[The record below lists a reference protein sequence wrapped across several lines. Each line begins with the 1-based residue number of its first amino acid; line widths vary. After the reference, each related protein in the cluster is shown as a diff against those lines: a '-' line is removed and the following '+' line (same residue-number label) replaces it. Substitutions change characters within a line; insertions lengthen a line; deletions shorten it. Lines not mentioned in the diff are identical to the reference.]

1 MTRKSLEKICASL
14 ARTVKKSKKKEVNP
28 EMDIDETLPE
38 EVPSESLDSDDDF
51 LDPDLN
57 GESCSDHDDMSDSFD
72 EVDASGRN
80 CSEQS
85 KIEEQKSQQTWIIT
99 ALGSAGCDT
108 CGTPYLSYNEEM
120 WNPLFLYR
128 LPGDVALDA
137 IRDHGTEGLGRAE
150 IGRKM
155 GMDTSTKAG
164 NRRVSSYIL
173 AVCNEYPDHIGQ
185 FQKMEGKFRCIKYY
199 WKAESQP
206 EQFTKLFD
214 DFERLAGKP
223 CPFKLGQVIKFPN
236 YNLSTL
242 RMSDITLRRLID
254 ILELIAMKRIVVTS
268 HKVARYISEKEA
280 SYGYDFTIDKK
291 SLMKC
296 LRALEAVHLVSIFDT
311 LVVAESVE
319 NKVQIL
325 CHPDIHSADDPEV
338 LRAVQTTVDEYHKEG
353 RVFPHGQ
360 LRFSIKKRAELD
372 ARASAPDPL
381 LDINSDYGSGVT
393 LSTRKAEVRVVPD
406 TPEVKENETND
417 ESVFSDGDE
426 PHAGTE
432 NESPA
437 KANDIA
443 GKERPDFD
451 FSIEYGYQTKA
462 LRCFVLHEVAFALVY
477 GHKDGTKPTSFDLF
491 PPGENFNTL
500 PVRHVDDLT
509 VYVDEESPL
518 RFLPPLPSFT
528 DTGRGW
534 FMVQDFLIALPL
546 SAFVLTVHVTKKVDK
561 NLLLSYLT
569 DPIKRHIPIGFLPN
583 AIRVPIMKDKKVVRQ
598 LEHVMLTLAALGL
611 MAIAPNPDPKGVL
624 YDTSTSGR
632 GYASVTLP
640 LSRYDKYNYDFK
652 SVDDVILYWHH
663 LRAIVQSTPLS
674 FRNDVNSEEV
684 SQARHKKY
692 SLGLFEKALVMA
704 NPTDEIDELIPLGP
718 HEGCAGFDSALYMV
732 ANLKKDWNSYVK
744 SLMPSELELTKSK
757 KLLHAGSSESLL
769 PTTRCTVSIDPIKKR
784 PPMKKALI
792 MIRAVGFFL
801 NPVYRFW
808 LDPAVVRDIMHEYMP
823 ESRGKTVQSLMA
835 AGVREMVRPARL
847 AYLQRIVRNLSTFQE
862 MRDLR
867 FQLASAPLSTAESK
881 TSFFKNAF
889 DVANRLLFVEHQAL
903 PVTATSN
910 KQFEAFLKSSRMMIS
925 SEQSVTNPVPVRAQT
940 PSSLSHIHHCVAV
953 NILLSILIHST
964 DGAFSESILD
974 QISAAVISN
983 ALQIQDDEGSAALH
997 RLAHV
1002 QYDKEYDGVT
1012 GHTSSWTTSDLQD

>member
-72 EVDASGRN
+72 EVDASGERHGFGLGTSKSDLPSNVEETAASNPKSKSKSRN
-80 CSEQS
+80 KRGLSPLLDLLDVTPVVTTNFCC
-85 KIEEQKSQQTWIIT
+85 T
-99 ALGSAGCDT
+99 G
-108 CGTPYLSYNEEM
+108 GTPYLSYNEEM

-393 LSTRKAEVRVVPD
+393 LSTR
-406 TPEVKENETND
+406 
-417 ESVFSDGDE
+417 
-426 PHAGTE
+426 
-432 NESPA
+432 
-437 KANDIA
+437 
-443 GKERPDFD
+443 
-451 FSIEYGYQTKA
+451 Y
-462 LRCFVLHEVAFALVY
+462 
-477 GHKDGTKPTSFDLF
+477 
-491 PPGENFNTL
+491 
-500 PVRHVDDLT
+500 
-509 VYVDEESPL
+509 
-518 RFLPPLPSFT
+518 
-528 DTGRGW
+528 
-534 FMVQDFLIALPL
+534 
-546 SAFVLTVHVTKKVDK
+546 
-561 NLLLSYLT
+561 
-569 DPIKRHIPIGFLPN
+569 
-583 AIRVPIMKDKKVVRQ
+583 
-598 LEHVMLTLAALGL
+598 
-611 MAIAPNPDPKGVL
+611 
-624 YDTSTSGR
+624 
-632 GYASVTLP
+632 
-640 LSRYDKYNYDFK
+640 
-652 SVDDVILYWHH
+652 
-663 LRAIVQSTPLS
+663 
-674 FRNDVNSEEV
+674 
-684 SQARHKKY
+684 
-692 SLGLFEKALVMA
+692 
-704 NPTDEIDELIPLGP
+704 
-718 HEGCAGFDSALYMV
+718 
-732 ANLKKDWNSYVK
+732 
-744 SLMPSELELTKSK
+744 
-757 KLLHAGSSESLL
+757 KLL
-769 PTTRCTVSIDPIKKR
+769 
-784 PPMKKALI
+784 
-792 MIRAVGFFL
+792 
-801 NPVYRFW
+801 
-808 LDPAVVRDIMHEYMP
+808 
-823 ESRGKTVQSLMA
+823 
-835 AGVREMVRPARL
+835 RL
-847 AYLQRIVRNLSTFQE
+847 QVL
-862 MRDLR
+862 
-867 FQLASAPLSTAESK
+867 
-881 TSFFKNAF
+881 
-889 DVANRLLFVEHQAL
+889 
-903 PVTATSN
+903 
-910 KQFEAFLKSSRMMIS
+910 
-925 SEQSVTNPVPVRAQT
+925 
-940 PSSLSHIHHCVAV
+940 
-953 NILLSILIHST
+953 
-964 DGAFSESILD
+964 G
-974 QISAAVISN
+974 
-983 ALQIQDDEGSAALH
+983 
-997 RLAHV
+997 
-1002 QYDKEYDGVT
+1002 
-1012 GHTSSWTTSDLQD
+1012 

>member
-1 MTRKSLEKICASL
+1 MKYLE
-14 ARTVKKSKKKEVNP
+14 
-28 EMDIDETLPE
+28 
-38 EVPSESLDSDDDF
+38 
-51 LDPDLN
+51 
-57 GESCSDHDDMSDSFD
+57 
-72 EVDASGRN
+72 
-80 CSEQS
+80 
-85 KIEEQKSQQTWIIT
+85 
-99 ALGSAGCDT
+99 
-108 CGTPYLSYNEEM
+108 
-120 WNPLFLYR
+120 
-128 LPGDVALDA
+128 VA
-137 IRDHGTEGLGRAE
+137 
-150 IGRKM
+150 
-155 GMDTSTKAG
+155 
-164 NRRVSSYIL
+164 
-173 AVCNEYPDHIGQ
+173 P
-185 FQKMEGKFRCIKYY
+185 
-199 WKAESQP
+199 
-206 EQFTKLFD
+206 
-214 DFERLAGKP
+214 
-223 CPFKLGQVIKFPN
+223 
-236 YNLSTL
+236 
-242 RMSDITLRRLID
+242 
-254 ILELIAMKRIVVTS
+254 
-268 HKVARYISEKEA
+268 
-280 SYGYDFTIDKK
+280 
-291 SLMKC
+291 
-296 LRALEAVHLVSIFDT
+296 
-311 LVVAESVE
+311 
-319 NKVQIL
+319 
-325 CHPDIHSADDPEV
+325 
-338 LRAVQTTVDEYHKEG
+338 
-353 RVFPHGQ
+353 
-360 LRFSIKKRAELD
+360 
-372 ARASAPDPL
+372 
-381 LDINSDYGSGVT
+381 
-393 LSTRKAEVRVVPD
+393 
-406 TPEVKENETND
+406 
-417 ESVFSDGDE
+417 
-426 PHAGTE
+426 
-432 NESPA
+432 
-437 KANDIA
+437 
-443 GKERPDFD
+443 KERPDFD

-611 MAIAPNPDPKGVL
+611 MAIAPNPDPKCFTSARSSVFYVSRKGVL

-718 HEGCAGFDSALYMV
+718 HEGCAGFDSALYIHLKRHWDVDPRQNSCVGWFIARFRRQSDKVRHIVESRV

-784 PPMKKALI
+784 PPMKKAGAKKKRPLDSVDIISEQNRLHLRSRFTSRERDMLI

-910 KQFEAFLKSSRMMIS
+910 KQFEAFLKSSRIFFFEIQVVS
-925 SEQSVTNPVPVRAQT
+925 IVLRKDEHTSFLGGRDLIRSAYDSREEGVYLALV
-940 PSSLSHIHHCVAV
+940 
-953 NILLSILIHST
+953 ILLLINWH
-964 DGAFSESILD
+964 FMC
-974 QISAAVISN
+974 VC
-983 ALQIQDDEGSAALH
+983 
-997 RLAHV
+997 V
-1002 QYDKEYDGVT
+1002 
-1012 GHTSSWTTSDLQD
+1012 